1 MLGITP
7 GSHNSIMESNVLLNV
22 RVGSHYDYGIGVTN
36 DIIVNNQF
44 INCSCAIDWYGAT
57 FRDTAF
63 ASNQIVLT
71 NDGSGNFSTEA
82 FFFHPQPSAFRNLT
96 ITGNTVT
103 TTGNFPSPAFIVGY
117 NVHGLLI
124 QGNLVDARLRISLP
138 GFHSG
143 IVITNN
149 HDLAGNPY

>member
-1 MLGITP
+1 
-7 GSHNSIMESNVLLNV
+7 
-22 RVGSHYDYGIGVTN
+22 
-36 DIIVNNQF
+36 
-44 INCSCAIDWYGAT
+44 
-57 FRDTAF
+57 
-63 ASNQIVLT
+63 
-71 NDGSGNFSTEA
+71 
-82 FFFHPQPSAFRNLT
+82 
-96 ITGNTVT
+96 VT